1 MGTYRPSGFQTAVV
15 NKVGAYA
22 EISTS
27 AKAVLKVMEGK
38 LSCFIRGTFV
48 IVQSSMSLRSRI
60 QFDIQ
65 NLWVRLYKVLNH
77 NYT

>member
-48 IVQSSMSLRSRI
+48 IVQSSRI
-60 QFDIQ
+60 RNQFDIQ
-65 NLWVRLYKVLNH
+65 NLWFRLYKVLNH